1 MISVYHKT
9 SKLDAANMADEI
21 ADVIP
26 GLLEDYADITRAK
39 VNSVI
44 QADDTIKGYRRYL
57 IYADVYLRRQQL
69 CYYNNVRLKT
79 RDGLGKETEMTQ
91 YYTKN
96 NDGEYNEVEGELLT
110 EEQVGGIVKS
120 RAERIAKQEYADYE
134 TFKTKASEADSLRAD
149 FEAKLAEAND
159 KVTSLTN
166 KLNDSETEIDK
177 VKLMSE
183 FKLSEDMGEFIIG
196 DTAEERR
203 RRAEKLAKATPQ
215 GGIEIQKT
223 NSKKDEESGTNR
235 DLARSLLG
243 GSDD

>member
-1 MISVYHKT
+1 
-9 SKLDAANMADEI
+9 
-21 ADVIP
+21 
-26 GLLEDYADITRAK
+26 
-39 VNSVI
+39 
-44 QADDTIKGYRRYL
+44 
-57 IYADVYLRRQQL
+57 
-69 CYYNNVRLKT
+69 
-79 RDGLGKETEMTQ
+79 MTQ

-134 TFKTKASEADSLRAD
+134 TFKTKASEVDSLRAD
-149 FEAKLAEAND
+149 FETKLAEAND
-159 KVTSLTN
+159 KVASLTS

-203 RRAEKLAKATPQ
+203 RRAEKLANGVGSGKVKITKHEKDT
-215 GGIEIQKT
+215 GEKT
-223 NSKKDEESGTNR
+223 DSAK
-235 DLARSLLG
+235 LAGNLFGKR
-243 GSDD
+243 SDD